1 MPKDKSL
8 TIGDGFIIGATC
20 ITGASLFYAITKY
33 NERKTSRSSISQKNK
48 PKTPP
53 PSPVSSAIIEVV
65 EPSRLTPEKKKNLEN
80 LYRTKLA
87 KYIESCRMLKELEM
101 LGETDEEVEEVEET
115 DEETGSINEEVEP
128 PLFDIDLKPQR
139 KISDDMWF
147 KTPVSQQKESPETTD
162 TEDEWCILKED
173 SDLV

>member
-33 NERKTSRSSISQKNK
+33 NERKTLLSNIAQKNK

-53 PSPVSSAIIEVV
+53 PSPISSAILEVV
-65 EPSRLTPEKKKNLEN
+65 KPSRLTPEKKENLEN
-80 LYRTKLA
+80 LYRKKLA
-87 KYIESCRMLKELEM
+87 KYIKSCKMLKDLEM
-101 LGETDEEVEEVEET
+101 LEETKKEVEET
-115 DEETGSINEEVEP
+115 GNINEEVEP
-128 PLFDIDLKPQR
+128 PLFDVNLGEPQR

-147 KTPVSQQKESPETTD
+147 KTPVSPKKESSETTD
-162 TEDEWCILKED
+162 TEDEWCILKEVSNITSTD
-173 SDLV
+173 